1 MSQLTRRAALT
12 SGAAVALTALG
23 ATVVPSAIAAPA
35 RTPTSTPA
43 PTPDPE
49 LDTSHA
55 TPEAVGL
62 VVSAFRDKTDR
73 DVDAFMSH
81 FSKRQLSYTDGTL
94 GARYTTWSQLRAVF
108 AQFMPAW
115 PATIRSYPTR
125 IIGDA
130 RSAMAVFVDSPEMFG
145 HEIRIIAPIDFRGGK
160 IVREVDYWDGR
171 HFGSD
176 ATGAIRN
183 PPGQF
188 ATDFGESS
196 VGEQSPAVLRR
207 VVSALATAFA
217 AGDAT
222 VASGLFTTDAVF
234 EDLTLHSAVVGQP
247 AIAGF
252 LDRAR
257 NVLPYGLGT
266 AIRHVVG
273 GAQGGGYEWK
283 KPGAQVDHG
292 VIALELDRQAR
303 ISRLTTVWDGS
314 LVDDAAITTMLA
326 ATVEH

>member
-1 MSQLTRRAALT
+1 M
-12 SGAAVALTALG
+12 
-23 ATVVPSAIAAPA
+23 
-35 RTPTSTPA
+35 PTSI
-43 PTPDPE
+43 PTPDPV

-55 TPEAVGL
+55 TPEVVEL

-73 DVDAFMSH
+73 DVDAFMAH
-81 FSKRQLSYTDGTL
+81 FSQRHLSYTDGTL
-94 GARYTTWSQLRAVF
+94 GAKYATWSELRAVF

-115 PATIRSYPTR
+115 PSTIRSYPTR

-160 IVREVDYWDGR
+160 ILREVDYWDGR

-188 ATDFGESS
+188 ATDFGEGS

-217 AGDAT
+217 AGDAPA
-222 VASGLFTTDAVF
+222 ASALFTTDAVF
-234 EDLTLHSAVVGQP
+234 EDLTLHAAVVGQP

-257 NVLPYGLGT
+257 DVLPYCLGT
-266 AIRHVVG
+266 SIRHVVG
-273 GAQGGGYEWK
+273 SAQGEREYVQRIGRLLRPTQGKRALIYELVTSATSEVRRAAERRRALA
-283 KPGAQVDHG
+283 PTGA
-292 VIALELDRQAR
+292 AAR
-303 ISRLTTVWDGS
+303 
-314 LVDDAAITTMLA
+314 
-326 ATVEH
+326 

>member
-1 MSQLTRRAALT
+1 MSHLTRRAALT

-23 ATVVPSAIAAPA
+23 ATVVPSATAAPT
-35 RTPTSTPA
+35 RTSTPG
-43 PTPDPE
+43 PDPV

-73 DVDAFMSH
+73 DVDAFMAH
-81 FSKRQLSYTDGTL
+81 FSKRQLTYTDGTL
-94 GARYTTWSQLRAVF
+94 GAKYTTWSELRAVF
-108 AQFMPAW
+108 AQFMPTW
-115 PATIRSYPTR
+115 PSTIRSYPTK

-130 RSAMAVFVDSPEMFG
+130 RSAMALFVDSPEMFG
-145 HEIRIIAPIDFRGGK
+145 HELRIIAPIDFRGGT

-171 HFGSD
+171 HFGIE

-188 ATDFGESS
+188 ATDFGEGS

-207 VVSALATAFA
+207 VVSALANAFT
-217 AGDAT
+217 AGDSAT
-222 VASGLFTTDAVF
+222 ASALFTTDATF
-234 EDLTLHSAVVGQP
+234 EDLTLHAAVVGQP

-257 NVLPYGLGT
+257 GVLPYGLGT

-273 GAQGGGYEWK
+273 SAQGGG
-283 KPGAQVDHG
+283 
-292 VIALELDRQAR
+292 
-303 ISRLTTVWDGS
+303 
-314 LVDDAAITTMLA
+314 
-326 ATVEH
+326 